1 MQLDA
6 SGTWIAT
13 KIVIAILNRVY
24 NSESIFESIYERLAK
39 PIYAIGEINNIFAQ
53 MDAAQFQARILDNW
67 PDQKVPLEIRKKIV
81 RSIMMAT
88 TKMNKE
94 NSQLQAQVER
104 AMMEAQKSNDDGTS
118 TIDTIKEVLKH
129 AYHKTHTICA
139 PAHGERETPVVFHL
153 QEARPTYPHRGGRGR
168 GRGGMQQHQRSGSNG
183 FQNQGQRENK
193 NPQGSYGESLTK
205 RVAENEKRL
214 TEMSDMMKEM
224 KDMLTLQ
231 KKRSREGT
239 ANAMHARHDFEGED
253 DSDEDESWRGKSK
266 RGSGWEKTTG
276 FVGMASVVEA
286 KGKSDSKWNQTQDSG
301 QQLQKR
307 FSHHQ
312 KRVEHL
318 LQKVEPVAH
327 HGISGPNIYDQI
339 WNTLGTVGLPSDQES
354 DDSEMEDENED
365 VIIHDGEKGI
375 VDQPDEQRAEEPVRI
390 EVAVGDMKSTDDGSV
405 EAGSASVEQEVRRS
419 GRKSMRPE
427 IFKPETVKTKT
438 SGKKKHDK
446 LKIPG
451 SDTISYSSSEQEIG
465 QSSDSED
472 MGPIN
477 PIKMRGPSKFKT
489 KSGIPF
495 QLVSYGINK
504 SLEHFIAG
512 NTKRLQKAERHLPD
526 HLKTKN
532 PFAYMTAQNV
542 QTVQKRGAKE
552 NIGAEILDCLSDLEE
567 SMNDLGS
574 GHVQGVPDGKQTAR
588 IEREQK
594 SIQQEQ
600 GSSEEESGVPDLTS
614 PSDSSSD
621 DRE

>member
-1 MQLDA
+1 
-6 SGTWIAT
+6 
-13 KIVIAILNRVY
+13 
-24 NSESIFESIYERLAK
+24 
-39 PIYAIGEINNIFAQ
+39 
-53 MDAAQFQARILDNW
+53 
-67 PDQKVPLEIRKKIV
+67 
-81 RSIMMAT
+81 
-88 TKMNKE
+88 
-94 NSQLQAQVER
+94 
-104 AMMEAQKSNDDGTS
+104 
-118 TIDTIKEVLKH
+118 
-129 AYHKTHTICA
+129 
-139 PAHGERETPVVFHL
+139 
-153 QEARPTYPHRGGRGR
+153 
-168 GRGGMQQHQRSGSNG
+168 
-183 FQNQGQRENK
+183 
-193 NPQGSYGESLTK
+193 
-205 RVAENEKRL
+205 
-214 TEMSDMMKEM
+214 
-224 KDMLTLQ
+224 
-231 KKRSREGT
+231 
-239 ANAMHARHDFEGED
+239 
-253 DSDEDESWRGKSK
+253 
-266 RGSGWEKTTG
+266 
-276 FVGMASVVEA
+276 
-286 KGKSDSKWNQTQDSG
+286 
-301 QQLQKR
+301 
-307 FSHHQ
+307 
-312 KRVEHL
+312 
-318 LQKVEPVAH
+318 
-327 HGISGPNIYDQI
+327 
-339 WNTLGTVGLPSDQES
+339 
-354 DDSEMEDENED
+354 
-365 VIIHDGEKGI
+365 

-405 EAGSASVEQEVRRS
+405 EAGNASVEQEVRRS

-477 PIKMRGPSKFKT
+477 PIKMQGLSQFKT

-552 NIGAEILDCLSDLEE
+552 NIGAEIIDCLSDLEE

-574 GHVQGVPDGKQTAR
+574 GHDQGVPDGKQTAQ

-614 PSDSSSD
+614 SSDSSSD